1 MRSSSRSRPRPLLAA
16 SLFVALGAVTAPQHA
31 AAQQRATL
39 DFGVARISQANILH
53 ESALTLAYYLESRHS
68 RLTFASSGIGSLA
81 SGGHSAAQGG
91 VGAFWLLPRTPL
103 GLPELSASLS
113 AARFGEDEASTA
125 RSVALRQIWGNVRR
139 GVWLGGRTG
148 DVLSEGNRFE
158 AHGAEVGSWIAEG
171 GFEVSATLSTT
182 WTRKSRWQLNPLGM
196 ERIATVPVRYA
207 DAVVRAHLERPRFEL
222 ELTGAARRGILNAEP
237 ASFAAHGA
245 ATWHLSQLLA
255 LTVAAGEHLR
265 DPARGVPA
273 TRFATVALRVTP
285 LGGRGSRLAAGGD
298 GGTAVAIAA
307 DVGGT
312 LRVHVYGP
320 AEVVEVM
327 GEFSGWQP
335 LRLERQGGAW
345 ILPQRL
351 QSGLY
356 RILVR
361 VDGGEWRTPDN
372 LPRTED
378 EFGTVVGL
386 VVVP

>member
-1 MRSSSRSRPRPLLAA
+1 M
-16 SLFVALGAVTAPQHA
+16 ALGALVSPQRA

-39 DFGVARISQANILH
+39 DFGVARISQANMIH

-81 SGGHSAAQGG
+81 SGGQSAAQGG

-113 AARFGEDEASTA
+113 AARFGEGEAATA
-125 RSVALRQIWGNVRR
+125 RSVALRQIWGDVRR

-148 DVLSEGNRFE
+148 DVLSQGNRFD
-158 AHGAEVGSWIAEG
+158 AHSAEVGSWIAEG

-182 WTRKSRWQLNPLGM
+182 WTHKSRWELNAFGR
-196 ERIATVPVRYA
+196 EDIVAVPVRYA
-207 DAVVRAHLERPRFEL
+207 DAVVRARLERPRFEL
-222 ELTGAARRGILNAEP
+222 ELTGAARRGILNAEA
-237 ASFAAHGA
+237 ASLAAHGA
-245 ATWHLSQLLA
+245 ATLHLSQRFA

-285 LGGRGSRLAAGGD
+285 LGGRGGRLAAARGA
-298 GGTAVAIAA
+298 GTAVTIAA
-307 DVGGT
+307 DAGGT
-312 LRVHVYGP
+312 LRVQVYGS

-327 GEFSGWQP
+327 GEFSDWQP
-335 LRLERQGGAW
+335 LRLERDGDVW
-345 ILPQRL
+345 ILPRRL

-356 RILVR
+356 RVLIR